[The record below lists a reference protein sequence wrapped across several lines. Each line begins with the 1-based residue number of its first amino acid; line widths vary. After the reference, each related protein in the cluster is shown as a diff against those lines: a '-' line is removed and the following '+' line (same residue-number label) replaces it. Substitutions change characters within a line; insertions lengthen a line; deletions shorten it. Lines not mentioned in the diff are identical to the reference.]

1 MIKLVSNNP
10 LLLSSINNLLLQ
22 EKLFPV
28 KHSSFIHTTIAINTS
43 QNQLLLRTKNEMADF
58 NLPVDLNLLLSKI
71 MQITSDIKFQIG
83 IFDYFPY
90 QRTIYSRSKKLLLTD
105 IQNIILSNLIVSKEG
120 INKISLYKSIWDK
133 DKNIFINKLD
143 THLTNLKNQ
152 LIKDLDMKVTFQS
165 QDKILKLLVN

>member
-1 MIKLVSNNP
+1 M
-10 LLLSSINNLLLQ
+10 
-22 EKLFPV
+22 
-28 KHSSFIHTTIAINTS
+28 
-43 QNQLLLRTKNEMADF
+43 
-58 NLPVDLNLLLSKI
+58 DLNLLLSKI

-83 IFDYFPY
+83 ISDYFPY